1 MNDMKLRLGLT
12 LCLTA
17 LPVLT
22 LPAQA
27 DTREQVMLRLPR
39 CAAIPDTRQYL
50 DCYYAAVAPMRAEL
64 KLAPAPQ
71 SATYE
76 PLFSLGGARSQTG
89 TLTPQAAA
97 VREDAMLRLTRCAAI
112 GDTRQ
117 YMDCYYAAAQPM
129 RADLGLAPA
138 PQAATYAPLFSLSQ
152 VMPAQQRVVATDTR
166 ANLVPQTVYTQQAFL
181 PPTRARVV
189 GEGATSLPMIGGL
202 LGISTRKVPE
212 AQFGFRNAPSAP
224 NGVDYIASRVTSFQ
238 QDPQTRQL
246 TAVTLENGQVWRQ
259 VANDDMRARW
269 SRGASMTAT
278 IAYGA
283 GGTYNLSVG
292 EGLFYKVGRVR

>member
-1 MNDMKLRLGLT
+1 MKLRLGLA

-17 LPVLT
+17 LPALT
-22 LPAQA
+22 TAALA

-39 CAAIPDTRQYL
+39 CAAITDTKQYL

-76 PLFSLGGARSQTG
+76 PLFSLGNAPSQASG
-89 TLTPQAAA
+89 PLTPQAAA
-97 VREDAMLRLTRCAAI
+97 VREDAMLRLTRCSAI

-129 RADLGLAPA
+129 RADLGLAAA

-152 VMPAQQRVVATDTR
+152 VMPAQQRVGVTDTR
-166 ANLVPQTVYTQQAFL
+166 ANLVPQTAYTQQAFL

-189 GEGATSLPMIGGL
+189 GEGGTSLPMIGGL
-202 LGISTRKVPE
+202 LGISSRKVPE

-224 NGVDYIASRVTSFQ
+224 NGVDHIASRVTSFQ

-269 SRGASMTAT
+269 SKGASMTAT

-283 GGTYNLSVG
+283 GGSYNLSVG